1 MELINK
7 FEKEKLLNLLEYSSE
22 ELDDFVK
29 KSLEMSKETSNIY
42 DTVLKIL
49 QKGYNIRE
57 AVLIGILLGEK
68 IGYENAKKEMEQE
81 IKDKLYRA
89 FKNNQL

>member
-7 FEKEKLLNLLEYSSE
+7 FEKEKILHLLEYSSE

-29 KSLEMSKETSNIY
+29 KSLEISKETSNIY

>member
-7 FEKEKLLNLLEYSSE
+7 FEKEKLLHLLEYSSE

-29 KSLEMSKETSNIY
+29 KSLEISKETSNIY

-68 IGYENAKKEMEQE
+68 IGYENAKKEMEKE

>member
-7 FEKEKLLNLLEYSSE
+7 FEKEKLLHLLEYSSE

-29 KSLEMSKETSNIY
+29 KSLEISKETSNIY

-68 IGYENAKKEMEQE
+68 IGYENAKNEMEQE

>member
-7 FEKEKLLNLLEYSSE
+7 FEKEKLLHLLEYSSE

-29 KSLEMSKETSNIY
+29 KSLEISKETSNIY

>member
-7 FEKEKLLNLLEYSSE
+7 FEKEKLLHLLEYSSE
-22 ELDDFVK
+22 ELDDFVN
-29 KSLEMSKETSNIY
+29 KSLEISKETSNIY

>member
-29 KSLEMSKETSNIY
+29 KSLEISKETSNIY

>member
-7 FEKEKLLNLLEYSSE
+7 FEKEKLLHLLEYSSE

-29 KSLEMSKETSNIY
+29 KSLEISKETSNIY

-81 IKDKLYRA
+81 TTRFQKRIPL
-89 FKNNQL
+89 NT